1 MRSPPPS
8 NSLFSWPKAERTPG
22 FCVTDLDLISTLS
35 DTDGRIITKTVSL
48 TCIEFLLASFWKWG
62 FGGDV
67 VTRFLFSLL
76 AGRINGAD
84 ASVLP
89 IMGKP
94 VSTRRMTVR
103 GYVSISADQ
112 CRP

>member
-8 NSLFSWPKAERTPG
+8 NTLFSRPKAERTPG
-22 FCVTDLDLISTLS
+22 FGVTDLDLISTLS
-35 DTDGRIITKTVSL
+35 DTDGRIITQTVNL
-48 TCIEFLLASFWKWG
+48 TCIELLLASFWKWS

-67 VTRFLFSLL
+67 VTRLLFSLL

-89 IMGKP
+89 TMGKS